1 MDKNILV
8 NKVDVAYRE
17 LQNLDYQY
25 AIMKSILKNFNDPL
39 QQIFFSYDVLF
50 QPKSPKYNLYQL
62 VQTLVKEGFEFNLKN
77 ILMGT
82 GNSIS

>member
-25 AIMKSILKNFNDPL
+25 AIMKAILINFNEKQLEVILKGCKMAKKL
-39 QQIFFSYDVLF
+39 EIQEEKLI
-50 QPKSPKYNLYQL
+50 
-62 VQTLVKEGFEFNLKN
+62 
-77 ILMGT
+77 
-82 GNSIS
+82 

>member
-25 AIMKSILKNFNDPL
+25 AIMKAILINFNEKQLEVILKGCKMARKLEIKDEKNNVAMG
-39 QQIFFSYDVLF
+39 QQ
-50 QPKSPKYNLYQL
+50 
-62 VQTLVKEGFEFNLKN
+62 
-77 ILMGT
+77 
-82 GNSIS
+82 

>member
-25 AIMKSILKNFNDPL
+25 TIMKSILKNFNE
-39 QQIFFSYDVLF
+39 
-50 QPKSPKYNLYQL
+50 KQL
-62 VQTLVKEGFEFNLKN
+62 KVILKGCKMAKKLE
-77 ILMGT
+77 IQEEKL
-82 GNSIS
+82 I

>member
-25 AIMKSILKNFNDPL
+25 IIMKSILKNFNE
-39 QQIFFSYDVLF
+39 
-50 QPKSPKYNLYQL
+50 KQL
-62 VQTLVKEGFEFNLKN
+62 KVILKGCKMAKKLE
-77 ILMGT
+77 IQEEKL
-82 GNSIS
+82 I

>member
-25 AIMKSILKNFNDPL
+25 MIMKSILKNFNE
-39 QQIFFSYDVLF
+39 
-50 QPKSPKYNLYQL
+50 KQL
-62 VQTLVKEGFEFNLKN
+62 KAILKGCKMAKKLE
-77 ILMGT
+77 IQEEKL
-82 GNSIS
+82 I

>member
-25 AIMKSILKNFNDPL
+25 AIMKSILKNFNE
-39 QQIFFSYDVLF
+39 
-50 QPKSPKYNLYQL
+50 KQL
-62 VQTLVKEGFEFNLKN
+62 KVILKGCKMAKKLE
-77 ILMGT
+77 IQEDKL
-82 GNSIS
+82 I

>member
-25 AIMKSILKNFNDPL
+25 AIMKSILKNFNE
-39 QQIFFSYDVLF
+39 
-50 QPKSPKYNLYQL
+50 KQL
-62 VQTLVKEGFEFNLKN
+62 KVILKGCKMAKKLE
-77 ILMGT
+77 IQEEKL
-82 GNSIS
+82 I

>member
-25 AIMKSILKNFNDPL
+25 AIMKSILKNFNE
-39 QQIFFSYDVLF
+39 
-50 QPKSPKYNLYQL
+50 KQL
-62 VQTLVKEGFEFNLKN
+62 KAILKGCKMAKKLE
-77 ILMGT
+77 IQEEKL
-82 GNSIS
+82 I